1 MESRSEKNLEI
12 ANEIEKE
19 ERIDKSKKIIK
30 VTLWII
36 IPLLFFLTISYIL
49 FRFVGNIGIRIRE
62 YPVYVDNLSS
72 DLESLKIVHFSDI
85 HFNDS
90 ITLNKVKDVVKS
102 INKTNPDIV
111 VFTGDLIDKDYVL
124 QDDVKENLITELS
137 NIKAKIGKYA
147 IYGDEDKIY
156 FKEIFDNCG
165 FEILDNTIEKIYIS
179 SSVINLIALD
189 STYNSGS
196 ITVPD
201 DNLSIALI
209 HKPDLADR
217 IVQDFHPSII
227 MAGHS
232 HNGQIVLPLIGP
244 VIKKEGA
251 KKYPSSYYEIGNT
264 KLYVSGGI
272 GNSYIQFRLFN
283 HPSINFYRLRISK

>member
-1 MESRSEKNLEI
+1 M
-12 ANEIEKE
+12 
-19 ERIDKSKKIIK
+19 
-30 VTLWII
+30 
-36 IPLLFFLTISYIL
+36 
-49 FRFVGNIGIRIRE
+49 
-62 YPVYVDNLSS
+62 
-72 DLESLKIVHFSDI
+72 
-85 HFNDS
+85 
-90 ITLNKVKDVVKS
+90 
-102 INKTNPDIV
+102 
-111 VFTGDLIDKDYVL
+111 

-137 NIKAKIGKYA
+137 NIKAQIGKYA

-189 STYNSGS
+189 STYSSGS